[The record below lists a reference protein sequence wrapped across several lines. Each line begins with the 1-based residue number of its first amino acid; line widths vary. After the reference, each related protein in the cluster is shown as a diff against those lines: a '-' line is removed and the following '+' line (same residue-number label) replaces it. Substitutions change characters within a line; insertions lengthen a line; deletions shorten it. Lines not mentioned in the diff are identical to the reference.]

1 MIQNNQQKSRLVPQK
16 IFLTKGIGRHRDK
29 LLSFELALREAGIE
43 KCNLV
48 TVSSIFP
55 PRCKFISKEE
65 GVKLLRPGQIT
76 FCVMSR
82 NQTNKDGKLIA
93 SSVGLALPKQKNN
106 CGYLSEYHCENRS
119 EKNAGN
125 YAQELAEI
133 MLSTIQGK
141 DCLERTDF
149 ISGAARGKNNLWTT
163 TISVA
168 VFV

>member
-1 MIQNNQQKSRLVPQK
+1 MVPQR
-16 IFLTKGIGRHRDK
+16 IFLTKGVGAHQDK
-29 LLSFELALREAGIE
+29 LISFELALREAGIE

-55 PRCKFISKEE
+55 PKCKFIGKEE
-65 GVKLLRPGQIT
+65 GIKLLKPGQIT

-82 NQTNKDGKLIA
+82 NQTNKGGKLIA
-93 SSVGLALPKQKNN
+93 SSVGLALPKEKNN
-106 CGYLSEYHCENRS
+106 CGYLSEYHCDNKS
-119 EKNAGN
+119 EKSAGN
-125 YAQELAEI
+125 YAQGLAKI

-141 DCLERTDF
+141 DQLEKTNF
-149 ISGAARGKNNLWTT
+149 ISEAARGKNNLWTT